1 MIEQHPLPI
10 IWKYTRKITL
20 FSCFIFLFYF
30 FLSCNLRFPLSTLPD
45 AAASMPRKNVFMRFL
60 PAFPGFFWRALYTGS
75 PRYDFR
81 SLPGMSH
88 HFRRW
93 WRTFWLSSR
102 PYTEDSASS
111 ACAGRRAAE
120 SQPPGTRFPALYVS
134 LSHRHAPVHPAPMLH
149 ILWYAGQRLLSAS
162 VPADLQT
169 LLFQY
174 LR

>member
-1 MIEQHPLPI
+1 MPRGNRTAQNHGRSCASFCCSPGRTLPHCPRVSRI
-10 IWKYTRKITL
+10 FCTARPESDGSFPHNSGIDTAPHVTAVRHRWDIVSDKLRLKA
-20 FSCFIFLFYF
+20 SFLFYF

-93 WRTFWLSSR
+93 
-102 PYTEDSASS
+102 
-111 ACAGRRAAE
+111 
-120 SQPPGTRFPALYVS
+120 
-134 LSHRHAPVHPAPMLH
+134 
-149 ILWYAGQRLLSAS
+149 
-162 VPADLQT
+162 
-169 LLFQY
+169 
-174 LR
+174 